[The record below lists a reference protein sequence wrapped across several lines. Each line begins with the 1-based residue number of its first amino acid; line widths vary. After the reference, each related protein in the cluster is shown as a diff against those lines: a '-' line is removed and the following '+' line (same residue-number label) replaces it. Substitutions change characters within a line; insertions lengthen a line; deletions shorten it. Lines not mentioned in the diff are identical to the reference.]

1 MKDDALEMMQNIIA
15 AVGFDFEVQIKLA
28 LNARDLTI
36 ARAAAT
42 AVYDNSEDPELAA
55 KAARYLG
62 RSVPDIA
69 ALPALGKHASDGL
82 HVVLIALPPCD
93 VRLLADA
100 AALYEK
106 ITGIAVTV
114 LRLSEHWEFDW
125 SGRIPDQRLIQQV
138 IIQKRGP
145 NVSFNGWTR
154 DRYKTELL
162 NTVTASDALTK
173 FNTEQFV
180 EKLDAR
186 PDQYDAGMYVMRL
199 AGILDKYRLTDDHV
213 IYVGVT
219 GADLFAGDTN
229 FIFGT
234 GTSSLKGATSIV
246 SYYRMTTNSTGE
258 RYESRKRL
266 TERLAKQMVPPTF
279 STLGI
284 ARPAD
289 PTDPYSYADSVARV
303 DEKTLTLSEPTKQAL
318 DKLR

>member
-1 MKDDALEMMQNIIA
+1 MKDDALAVLQNIIA
-15 AVGFDFEVQIKLA
+15 AARFDFEAQIKLA
-28 LNARDLTI
+28 LNARDPTI

-266 TERLAKQMVPPTF
+266 TERLAKQMVPSTF